1 VALTSK
7 IKPDPVLDL
16 IKSMTK
22 AEKRSFRLYA
32 TRISDSKNAKFIA
45 LFDAMDEVAAFDEA
59 KILKKSGVPKSQLAN
74 VKIYLYHQLLT
85 SLRQS
90 GVDGYDDIS
99 LHEQLDFARILYAKG
114 MYRQSLKILDRAKH
128 QAVGRQQFT
137 IALEIVEFE
146 KLIESQFITRSST
159 TRADD
164 LTTEVQNLS
173 STIQKASEFSNLA
186 IQLYALYLKR
196 GHVRN
201 RNDIMFVEDYF
212 AKHRPKFDV
221 RRQGVHEQ
229 LYMNLSNYWYSY
241 ILQDFLAC
249 YRHTQRNVDMFTEYP
264 MLKQSMS
271 SLYFKSFNYLLESLF
286 YLRHYSRFK
295 EVLEAVHAEIVKR
308 ENIVNQ
314 NAEILARSFYYA
326 NRMNLHF
333 MDGNFSDGLEIVPEL
348 LEFIKENEN
357 KIDQHHILVFYYKVA
372 CLYFGCGSFKQ
383 SISLLNKIIDTRDE
397 DVRSDL
403 QCFARILRLIA
414 TYESGDD
421 LMMEYQVKSTYRF
434 LVKMND
440 LNIVQREMLAF
451 LSKFDTFYRSDIN
464 EQFRALHEKL
474 LLYESMPY
482 EKRPFLYLDLTSW
495 LESKMKNVPVQE
507 IIRQKFTRRSSA
519 QALLSTTSGGGA
531 VDNPRI

>member
-1 VALTSK
+1 MASTSK
-7 IKPDPVLDL
+7 IKPDPVLEL

-32 TRISDSKNAKFIA
+32 TRIDDSKNAKFIA
-45 LFDAMDEVAAFDEA
+45 LFDAMDELVAFDEA
-59 KILKKSGVPKSQLAN
+59 KILKKSGVPKAQLAN
-74 VKIYLYHQLLT
+74 VKVYLYHQLLT

-90 GVDGYDDIS
+90 GVSSYDDIS

-128 QAVGRQQFT
+128 QAMDRQQFT

-164 LTTEVQNLS
+164 LTAEVQTLS
-173 STIQKASEFSNLA
+173 YTIQKASEFSNLA

-201 RNDIMFVEDYF
+201 RNDIIFVEDYF
-212 AKHRPKFDV
+212 ARHRPKFDV
-221 RRQGVHEQ
+221 RRQGVYER
-229 LYMNLSNYWYSY
+229 LYMNLSNYWYCY

-249 YRHTQRNVDMFTEYP
+249 YRHTQRNVDLFGEFPT
-264 MLKQSMS
+264 LKQSMS
-271 SLYFKSFNYLLESLF
+271 SMYFKSFNYLLESLF

-295 EVLEAVHAEIVKR
+295 EVLEAVHAEITTR

-314 NAEILARSFYYA
+314 NAEILAYSFYYA

-333 MDGNFSDGLEIVPEL
+333 MDGTFSDGLEIVPEL
-348 LEFIKENEN
+348 LDFIEENKN

-372 CLYFGCGSFKQ
+372 SLYFGSGEFKKAISF
-383 SISLLNKIIDTRDE
+383 LNKIIDTRDE

-403 QCFARILRLIA
+403 QCFARILCLIA

-421 LMMEYQVKSTYRF
+421 FMMDHQIKSTYRF

-440 LNIVQREMLAF
+440 LNIVQREILAF
-451 LSKFDTFYRSDIN
+451 LRKVDTFYRSDIN
-464 EQFRALHEKL
+464 DLFRALHEKL
-474 LLYESMPY
+474 LLYENMPY
-482 EKRPFLYLDLTSW
+482 EKRPFLYLDLASW
-495 LESKMKNVPVQE
+495 LESKMRNVSVQE
-507 IIRQKFTRRSSA
+507 VVRQKFARRNST
-519 QALLSTTSGGGA
+519 QAPLK
-531 VDNPRI
+531 

>member
-7 IKPDPVLDL
+7 IKPDPVLEL

-74 VKIYLYHQLLT
+74 VKVYLYHQLLT

-128 QAVGRQQFT
+128 QAIGRQQFT

-173 STIQKASEFSNLA
+173 HTIQKASEFSNLA

-212 AKHRPKFDV
+212 AKHRPKFDA
-221 RRQGVHEQ
+221 RQQGVYEQ

-249 YRHTQRNVDMFTEYP
+249 YRHTQRNVDMFAEYP

-295 EVLEAVHAEIVKR
+295 EVLEAVHVEIVKR

-333 MDGNFSDGLEIVPEL
+333 MDGNFSDGLEIVPDL

-372 CLYFGCGSFKQ
+372 CLYFGCGNFKR

-403 QCFARILRLIA
+403 QCFARILCLIA

-421 LMMEYQVKSTYRF
+421 LMIEYQIKSTHRF

-451 LSKFDTFYRSDIN
+451 LGKLDTFYRNDIN

-495 LESKMKNVPVQE
+495 LESKMKNVSVQE
-507 IIRQKFTRRSSA
+507 IIRQKFIRRSST
-519 QALLSTTSGGGA
+519 QESLNMTNGGMAG
-531 VDNPRI
+531 NPRI

>member
-1 VALTSK
+1 MTIVASTSK
-7 IKPDPVLDL
+7 IKPDPVLEL

-32 TRISDSKNAKFIA
+32 TRIDDSKNAKFIA
-45 LFDAMDEVAAFDEA
+45 LFDAMDEIAAFDEA
-59 KILKKSGVPKSQLAN
+59 KILKKSGIPKSQLAN
-74 VKIYLYHQLLT
+74 VKGYLYRQLLT

-99 LHEQLDFARILYAKG
+99 LHELLDFARILYAKG
-114 MYRQSLKILDRAKH
+114 MYKQSLKFLDRAKH
-128 QAVGRQQFT
+128 QATRRQQFT

-164 LTTEVQNLS
+164 LTAEVQSLS
-173 STIQKASEFSNLA
+173 NTIQKASEFSNLA

-221 RRQGVHEQ
+221 RKQGVHEL

-249 YRHTQRNVDMFTEYP
+249 YRHTQRNVDLFAEYP

-271 SLYFKSFNYLLESLF
+271 GLYFKSFNYLLESLF

-295 EVLEAVHAEIVKR
+295 EVLEAVHEEIVKKK
-308 ENIVNQ
+308 NIINQ

-333 MDGNFSDGLEIVPEL
+333 MDGTFSDGLEIVPEL
-348 LEFIKENEN
+348 LDFIEENKN

-372 CLYFGCGSFKQ
+372 CLYFGSGEFKKSASF
-383 SISLLNKIIDTRDE
+383 LNKIIDTHDE
-397 DVRSDL
+397 DVRADL
-403 QCFARILRLIA
+403 QCFARILCLIA

-421 LMMEYQVKSTYRF
+421 LMMEHQIKSTYRF

-440 LNIVQREMLAF
+440 LNVVQHEILAF
-451 LSKFDTFYRSDIN
+451 LRKLDTFYRNDIN
-464 EQFRALHEKL
+464 DLFRALHEKL
-474 LLYESMPY
+474 LLYENMPY

-495 LESKMKNVPVQE
+495 LESKMKNVSVQE
-507 IIRQKFTRRSSA
+507 VIRQKFIYRSSGVA
-519 QALLSTTSGGGA
+519 GSLKT
-531 VDNPRI
+531 